1 MKLFLAFTTLLLTNI
16 CFSQKR
22 FNFGTLLNYEKTTL
36 TIPNGQ
42 IVVSTNGGGISE
54 QTRSTGYKSTFG
66 LGFYGRYIFDEEW
79 NHSISLDLFYDKTSS
94 EQFSEVNYHAIN
106 LIPYI
111 DLNLFK
117 TNIHLN
123 LGFGLGFILNKVEL
137 QNTDRV
143 QNNIDVIGK
152 LGLQYFYKDYIIIE
166 IGKYPPIKEVVK
178 DYFGRDKYY
187 FGVKI
192 PLDKYFKN

>member
-1 MKLFLAFTTLLLTNI
+1 MKLFLAITTLIITNT
-16 CFSQKR
+16 CFAQKR
-22 FNFGTLLNYEKTTL
+22 FNFGAMVNYENTTL
-36 TIPNGQ
+36 SVPNGKF
-42 IVVSTNGGGISE
+42 VVYSNGGISE
-54 QTRSTGYKSTFG
+54 QTNSTGYRPSMGIG
-66 LGFYGRYIFDEEW
+66 LYGRYVFDCEW

-94 EQFSEVNYHAIN
+94 KQFSDVNFHAIN
-106 LIPYI
+106 VIPYF

-117 TNIHLN
+117 SNIHLN

-137 QNTDRV
+137 NNEERV

-192 PLDKYFKN
+192 PLDEYFEN